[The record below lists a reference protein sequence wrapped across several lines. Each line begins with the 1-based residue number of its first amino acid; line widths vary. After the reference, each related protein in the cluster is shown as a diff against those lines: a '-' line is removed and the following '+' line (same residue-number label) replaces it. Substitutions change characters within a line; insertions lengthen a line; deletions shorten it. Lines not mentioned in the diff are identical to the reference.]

1 LAGRSIGRIVVLDGS
16 CQNRSRSNAVW
27 AIEASV
33 TEVDRLTALT
43 SAQERM
49 DLEAEF
55 ESMAAGDDLDDWAR
69 GFIEVA
75 ANYGELRLL
84 RV

>member
-1 LAGRSIGRIVVLDGS
+1 M
-16 CQNRSRSNAVW
+16 
-27 AIEASV
+27 
-33 TEVDRLTALT
+33 DRLTALT